1 MTSAAGTE
9 AGDAVD
15 DATEN
20 HPDGSSAVETSN
32 WTLFAGAGAADGG
45 GRRKA
50 DAAELASSC
59 ADSAYSTRSSDDVD
73 DEPMLLLSED
83 EPNDQVLC

>member
-1 MTSAAGTE
+1 MTEEGE
-9 AGDAVD
+9 AVE

-20 HPDGSSAVETSN
+20 HPDGSSAAETSN
-32 WTLFAGAGAADGG
+32 WTLVAGAGGAVP
-45 GRRKA
+45 GRRKV

-73 DEPMLLLSED
+73 DPTLLLSED